1 MLGFTQEA
9 LAALESYRF
18 TGNVR
23 ELEHAV
29 ERAVVLAKGHLVTLD
44 ALPEAMRNPH
54 SIRVEPQCM
63 EPVSGEHP
71 SRTVATNEPQD
82 LQSALRE
89 PERRLILEAL
99 GRNGWNRTRTALDL
113 GIDRTTLYKKMR
125 ALGVDPARAAA

>member
-1 MLGFTQEA
+1 
-9 LAALESYRF
+9 
-18 TGNVR
+18 
-23 ELEHAV
+23 
-29 ERAVVLAKGHLVTLD
+29 
-44 ALPEAMRNPH
+44 
-54 SIRVEPQCM
+54 M
-63 EPVSGEHP
+63 EPVSGEHA
-71 SRTVATNEPQD
+71 SRTAATNEPQD